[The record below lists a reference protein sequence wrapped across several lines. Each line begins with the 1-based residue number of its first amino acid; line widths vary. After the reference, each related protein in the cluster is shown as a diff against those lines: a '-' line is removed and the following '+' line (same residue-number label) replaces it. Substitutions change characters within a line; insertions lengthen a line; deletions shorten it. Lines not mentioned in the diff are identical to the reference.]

1 MENYLQVLEE
11 SLYKKLDVLGRIE
24 TLCARQEQILSAEIV
39 SEEAFDSS
47 IEKKG
52 VLIDELAKLDEGF
65 ETLYGH
71 IKGQIAEGKERYK
84 AQIASLQ
91 KKIAEVTEKS
101 VAIQA
106 QEARN
111 KNLAE
116 NYFAKARE
124 DLKKNRKSS
133 RAALDYY
140 RNMNKMQVVS
150 PQFMDK
156 KK

>member
-24 TLCARQEQILSAEIV
+24 MLCARQEQILSAETV
-39 SEEAFDSS
+39 SEEEFDKS
-47 IEKKG
+47 IEEKG
-52 VLIDELAKLDEGF
+52 ILIDELTKLDEGF

-71 IKGQIAEGKERYK
+71 IKEQLAKGKEKYKPQIA
-84 AQIASLQ
+84 ALQ
-91 KKIAEVTEKS
+91 GKIAEVTDKS
-101 VAIQA
+101 VAIRT

-111 KNLAE
+111 KRLAE
-116 NYFAKARE
+116 NYFLKTRE
-124 DLKKNRKSS
+124 DLKKGRKSS
-133 RAALDYY
+133 KAALNYY
-140 RNMNKMQVVS
+140 RSMNKSQMVS

>member
-1 MENYLQVLEE
+1 M
-11 SLYKKLDVLGRIE
+11 
-24 TLCARQEQILSAEIV
+24 
-39 SEEAFDSS
+39 
-47 IEKKG
+47 
-52 VLIDELAKLDEGF
+52 
-65 ETLYGH
+65 
-71 IKGQIAEGKERYK
+71 
-84 AQIASLQ
+84 
-91 KKIAEVTEKS
+91 TEKS